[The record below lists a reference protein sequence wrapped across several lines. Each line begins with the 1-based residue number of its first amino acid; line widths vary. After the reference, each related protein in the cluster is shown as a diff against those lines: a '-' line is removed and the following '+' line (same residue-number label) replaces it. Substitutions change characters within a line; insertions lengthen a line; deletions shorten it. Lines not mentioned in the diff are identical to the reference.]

1 MKQMKT
7 LLKWPGGKGREL
19 KFILPHIPDSIENY
33 YEPFFGGGAV
43 YFNLNTVKKSCYVN
57 DMSDELINFYLSI
70 KEQNNSFFEHLNMLN
85 YSWDLLTKFYI
96 NEETKLAL
104 LYEDFYNGNKLEID
118 LNDYINTISS
128 NLSSKLEQ
136 TKLRQSILETE
147 INKSLINKFKRTKSL
162 EIKKGRLPNED
173 LHKIFLSAL
182 KSAYYTF
189 IRELYNNSS
198 KFLVCKDEFSAIF
211 LFIRTYCYS
220 GMFRYNSSGN
230 FNVPYGGIGYNN
242 NSLKKKIDYYSSS
255 LLEKKFKNTYFESSD
270 FETFLSTKKLSSNDF
285 IFLDPPYDTEF
296 STYAQNEF
304 SRSDQVRL
312 SNCLIKKMKAKWMLV
327 IKSTDFI
334 LSLYENKN
342 LTISS
347 VDKKY
352 NVSFMNRNLRDVSHL
367 IIRNYK

>member
-1 MKQMKT
+1 MKT
-7 LLKWPGGKGREL
+7 LLKWPGGKAREL

-33 YEPFFGGGAV
+33 YEPFLGGGAV

-57 DMSDELINFYLSI
+57 DMSDELINFYLLI
-70 KEQNNSFFEHLNMLN
+70 KEQNNSFFENLNMLN
-85 YSWDLLTKFYI
+85 NSWDLLTKFYI

-128 NLSSKLEQ
+128 KLSSKVEH

-147 INKSLINKFKRTKSL
+147 IKKSLINKFKRTKSL
-162 EIKKGRLPNED
+162 EIKKGRLPIED
-173 LHKIFLSAL
+173 IHKIFLSAL

-189 IRELYNNSS
+189 VRELYNNPS
-198 KFLVCKDEFSAIF
+198 KFLVCKEEFSAIF
-211 LFIRTYCYS
+211 LFIRMYCYS
-220 GMFRYNSSGN
+220 GMFRYNSSGK

-242 NSLKKKIDYYSSS
+242 NSMKNKIEYFSSS
-255 LLEKKFKNTYFESSD
+255 LLVNKFKNTYFECLD
-270 FETFLSTKKLSSNDF
+270 FEKFLSSKRLSSNDF

-304 SRSDQVRL
+304 SRSDQTRL
-312 SNCLIKKMKAKWMLV
+312 ADYLIKEVKAKWMLV

-334 LSLYENKN
+334 INLYENKN
-342 LTISS
+342 LIISS

-352 NVSFMNRNLRDVSHL
+352 NVSFMNRNHRDVSHL
-367 IIRNYK
+367 IIRNY

>member
-1 MKQMKT
+1 MKA

-19 KFILPHIPDSIENY
+19 KFILPHIPNSIENY

-43 YFNLNTVKKSCYVN
+43 YFNLNTVKNSCYVN
-57 DMSDELINFYLSI
+57 DMSDELINFYQLI
-70 KEQNNSFFEHLNMLN
+70 KKQNVSFFDHLKMLN
-85 YSWDLLTKFYI
+85 YNWDLLKEFYL
-96 NEETKLAL
+96 NEKVKLVL
-104 LYEDFYNGNKLEID
+104 LYDDFYKGNKLEID
-118 LNDYINTISS
+118 LNDYINIIS
-128 NLSSKLEQ
+128 LKISSKLEQ
-136 TKLRQSILETE
+136 NKLRQSILEIE

-162 EIKKGRLPNED
+162 EIKKGRLPIED

-189 IRELYNNSS
+189 VRELYNNPS
-198 KFLVCKDEFSAIF
+198 KFLVCKEEFSAIF
-211 LFIRTYCYS
+211 LFIRMYCYS
-220 GMFRYNSSGN
+220 GMFRYNSSGK

-242 NSLKKKIDYYSSS
+242 NSLKKKIEYFSSS
-255 LLEKKFKNTYFESSD
+255 LLVKKFKNTYFESLD
-270 FETFLSTKKLSSNDF
+270 FEKFLSSKKLSSNDF

-304 SRSDQVRL
+304 SRSDQTRL
-312 SNCLIKKMKAKWMLV
+312 ADYLIKGVKAKWMLV

-334 LSLYENKN
+334 INLYENKN

-352 NVSFMNRNLRDVSHL
+352 NVSFMNRNVRDVSHL